1 MGTKRRVALRVGTV
15 AASALA
21 ARRASQLVKSR
32 EDVLGDLVERGER
45 VGRTLQALLAEGRGR
60 AADTARRRGP
70 RVAMAVR
77 TGGGRLAGAV
87 GAAKGR
93 VSEGVGEWWER
104 RPLEEWR
111 DRLPS
116 VQLVRKEERSMFDRL
131 FNRFTLGFGAGYVLG
146 ARAGRERYEQIV
158 RWWEK
163 VAGSPVVRQAAQ
175 QAAQQGKH
183 LLGEA
188 QERIQERVH
197 QRGQWHQVRD
207 VMTPLPATVKASETV
222 AAAANTMRQLDVGS
236 IIVVNDS
243 GHAAGILT
251 DRDIAV
257 RAVAQ
262 GLDPQ
267 ATTVGEIYS
276 EELTSVSP
284 NDSVDE
290 AVRLMRDRAIRRLP
304 VVEGDRPVG
313 IVSIGDL
320 AIERDRRSALADI
333 SAEVPNR

>member
-1 MGTKRRVALRVGTV
+1 MSTKRRVALRVGTV

-32 EDVLGDLVERGER
+32 EDVLEDLVDRGER
-45 VGRTLQALLAEGRGR
+45 IGRNLQALLAEGRER
-60 AADTARRRGP
+60 VADTARRRGP

-93 VSEGVGEWWER
+93 VTEGVGEWWER

-158 RWWEK
+158 RWWERF
-163 VAGSPVVRQAAQ
+163 AGSPVVRQAAQ

-188 QERIQERVH
+188 QGRIQERVH
-197 QRGQWHQVRD
+197 QRGQWQQVRD

-243 GHAAGILT
+243 GLAVGILT

-267 ATTVGEIYS
+267 ATTVGDIYS

-284 NDSVDE
+284 NDSVEE